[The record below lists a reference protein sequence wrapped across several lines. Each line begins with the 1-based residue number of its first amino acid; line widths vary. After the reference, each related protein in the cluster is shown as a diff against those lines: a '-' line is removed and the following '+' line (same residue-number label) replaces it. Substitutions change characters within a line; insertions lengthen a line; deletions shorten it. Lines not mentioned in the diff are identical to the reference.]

1 MYGVPGSKV
10 ISELV
15 KLKVRIAN
23 VTFRIY
29 IFYSDIK
36 SIGFTHQAFRGG
48 YIHVQA
54 ARRASR
60 IEFKKISVRRS
71 SNPIIDRSRA
81 S

>member
-1 MYGVPGSKV
+1 MYGLPGSKV

-36 SIGFTHQAFRGG
+36 SIGFTHQTFRGG
-48 YIHVQA
+48 ILYPKPTVLYSPVCIA
-54 ARRASR
+54 
-60 IEFKKISVRRS
+60 
-71 SNPIIDRSRA
+71 
-81 S
+81 